1 MSQRHMCVLHTMH
14 VKISS
19 ASLHDSFVLFHHNNI
34 ACVRRSARRKA
45 AQEASKSLSWWDG
58 LCLFVWFWNQERNE
72 GKRVV
77 NT

>member
-34 ACVRRSARRKA
+34 ACVRRSARRKKR
-45 AQEASKSLSWWDG
+45 ASPCRG
-58 LCLFVWFWNQERNE
+58 GMVYVYLFGFGIRSGMRENE
-72 GKRVV
+72 W
-77 NT
+77 